1 MSEVSKSRHVPPA
14 YWYSDA
20 PVPFHARALA
30 AIYGTLIGLRARLYR
45 WGLLRR
51 RRLPVPVIV
60 VGNVTVGGTGKTP
73 LTISLVQRLRE
84 AGFKPGVA
92 SRGYGRAD
100 ERQPLWVEAATPPE
114 QGGDE
119 PVLIARRTGVP
130 VRVDRDRVAA
140 GRALVAAGCDIVVC
154 DDGLQHYRL
163 RRDIEIEVIDGQR
176 RYGNGRLLPAGP
188 LREPIERGAAC
199 DFRVLN
205 GGEPAFGEWPMQLH
219 TDAAQPLRGGRPRML
234 DSFAGQRVHAVA
246 GIGHPQRFFDNLRGR
261 GIGVVPHAFD
271 DHHAYRAED
280 FAFGSELP
288 VLMTEKDAVK
298 CVAFAKDWYFSVPV
312 SARLPEAFWVALRDR
327 LPRKE
332 PSHP

>member
-1 MSEVSKSRHVPPA
+1 VSEVNKSRHVPPA
-14 YWYSDA
+14 YWYNDT
-20 PVPFHARALA
+20 PVPLHARWLA
-30 AIYGTLIGLRARLYR
+30 SIYAALIGLRARLFR

-51 RRLPVPVIV
+51 HRLSAPVIV

-73 LTISLVQRLRE
+73 LTIALVQRLRE

-100 ERQPLWVEAATPPE
+100 DRLPLWVEAATAPE

-140 GRALVAAGCDIVVC
+140 GRALIAAGCDIVVC

-163 RRDIEIEVIDGQR
+163 RRDVEIEVIDGQR

-188 LREPIERGAAC
+188 LREPAERAAQC
-199 DFRVLN
+199 DFHVLN
-205 GGEPAFGEWPMQLH
+205 GGEPAFGEWPMRLH
-219 TDAAQPLRGGRPRML
+219 TEAAQPLRGGRPRPL
-234 DSFAGQRVHAVA
+234 ASFAGQRVHAVA
-246 GIGHPQRFFDNLRGR
+246 GIGHPRRFFDNLRGL

-298 CVAFAKDWYFSVPV
+298 CASFAKDWYFSVPV
-312 SARLPEAFWVALRDR
+312 SARLPEAFWVALLDR
-327 LPRKE
+327 LARTETPT
-332 PSHP
+332 S